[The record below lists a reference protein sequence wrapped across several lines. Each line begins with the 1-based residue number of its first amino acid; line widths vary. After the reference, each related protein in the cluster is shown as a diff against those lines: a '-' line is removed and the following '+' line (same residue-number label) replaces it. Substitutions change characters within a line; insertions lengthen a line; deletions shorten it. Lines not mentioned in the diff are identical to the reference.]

1 MGGRSSPTV
10 DSGVF
15 TRVRLVV
22 IVFDLAVPFAEYG
35 GSVVLEVTVSERAM
49 EMTVAPSSS

>member
-1 MGGRSSPTV
+1 
-10 DSGVF
+10 VF

-22 IVFDLAVPFAEYG
+22 IVFVLAGPFDEYG
-35 GSVVLEVTVSERAM
+35 GSVVLVVMVSERAM